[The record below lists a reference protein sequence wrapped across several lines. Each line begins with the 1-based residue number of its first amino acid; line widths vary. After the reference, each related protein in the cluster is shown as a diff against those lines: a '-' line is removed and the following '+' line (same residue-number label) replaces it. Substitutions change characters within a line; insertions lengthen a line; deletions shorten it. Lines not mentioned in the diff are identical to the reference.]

1 MVTFVLHNAGYTG
14 ATIKPVQSRRGKVI
28 RAEPIVTL
36 YERGK
41 VFHVGQRGDLALLE
55 EELTTWVPGHGDSPN
70 RLDALVH
77 AATDLAR
84 QMMPANVADPNR
96 LLSGRRAPENRHLRV
111 VG

>member
-1 MVTFVLHNAGYTG
+1 
-14 ATIKPVQSRRGKVI
+14 
-28 RAEPIVTL
+28 
-36 YERGK
+36 
-41 VFHVGQRGDLALLE
+41 
-55 EELTTWVPGHGDSPN
+55 VPGHGDSPN